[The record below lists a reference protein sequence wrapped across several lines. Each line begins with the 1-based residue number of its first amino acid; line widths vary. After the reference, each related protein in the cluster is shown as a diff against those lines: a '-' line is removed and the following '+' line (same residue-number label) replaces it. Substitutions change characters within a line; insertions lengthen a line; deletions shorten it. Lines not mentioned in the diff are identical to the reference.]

1 MHTCTTCYT
10 THTDT
15 QQLLPQQAQ
24 EDTGG
29 GIEGEGEE
37 VEEEGSG
44 ATGVEKKK
52 KKKKK
57 K

>member
-1 MHTCTTCYT
+1 MHTCT